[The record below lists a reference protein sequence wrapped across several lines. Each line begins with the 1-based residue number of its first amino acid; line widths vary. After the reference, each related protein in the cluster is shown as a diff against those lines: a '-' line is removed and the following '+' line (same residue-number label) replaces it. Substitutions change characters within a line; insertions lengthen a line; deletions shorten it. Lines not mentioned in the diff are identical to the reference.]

1 MALRLLLGATA
12 GLITQDPVDH
22 PLAGI
27 AGMAIG
33 GTAAYYM
40 SYSKDVGRPY
50 RSGKRLKYNPAN
62 FSSVPEI
69 KRPTNKM
76 LRIVETSDQ
85 LEKLLFRLQ
94 NAKKPDG
101 KKIARLQ
108 YRIASHEKRMDIL
121 KSNTEH
127 ILSGRNLVLPQGMD
141 QHRGTAF
148 ITNMM
153 GYIASD
159 GADPRII
166 DALTKSLK
174 LKEEIQTVTSAIN
187 PKPKSSVIT
196 NITSA
201 MSRADAEL
209 ALKTHF
215 TDVLGNNTEVA
226 TRKSSFILDKFHGT
240 EFSLNNSMF
249 ETMEEG
255 KKFSIP
261 LTAHNNG
268 SMRFSKIG
276 DTFYA
281 AKPFNPF
288 GVMYSKGNNLKDK
301 GLAAILGTDSS
312 EKLILKEFDPEE
324 SIGFIKNKS
333 RIETLEEWNKKT
345 RPLMEYSAADSPLG
359 QKGLAVLTGYQD
371 EKFTEHARRLS
382 SGAIFF
388 ENVVEETK
396 DGSEYAFRQI
406 NKMSEN
412 GATSEMRDLLAK
424 LSNDFAKDGYN
435 PLAGQSQ
442 NSVGYFS
449 AIDQKNLARE
459 PAFISTAERATDA
472 VTSRGYIESKGAKL
486 GRGNEKVLR
495 RLDVDENLSRVISS
509 IFGPEISFNDG
520 AGIIRRSSKG
530 KLAESQYVTLEIA
543 QNNNGTYNLTNSA
556 LADAIQEQDPITRR
570 QMLRD
575 IELSSDTV
583 IGYDSNF
590 KESSIGKVYT
600 GGTITDVT
608 AGENKLTVHV
618 KADFDTTTQSWLK
631 LFGPSS
637 KAGYADVA
645 DKTYDAISIFSS
657 LYKSGTISVDQSTL
671 GISIDRD
678 TQGFL
683 DVQDAIV
690 KKTNAIHL
698 RNQAKGIGIIPV
710 APTPDQLAN
719 LTEKTIRD
727 SIRGNGPSTLF
738 TDEIKTALKIDSDI
752 MLTAADAGSD
762 SLGIK
767 GRDKLK
773 GILTD
778 AGKMSET
785 GIWGDM
791 ARTIVNPQST
801 DLEVTRASTF
811 IHATMDY
818 KGNSDIFMTL
828 ADLARKNN
836 DAQSIADLGKL
847 MGGRLFAE
855 DPAMAEGMLMN
866 IIKNNVK
873 DVKDMDVLTTRVVA
887 DLGEGLHGIGKSGSM
902 SWIEHSQLVKSGW
915 TDEMIERMSKSNTD
929 AIYEMQMI
937 HSMGDNGVISDE
949 IKAKNSKELSQIFDF
964 EPEAR
969 KNSLNGIVT
978 APGDYI
984 NYNLTLPD
992 ELVKSNG
999 IKSIAIP
1006 FVSTNRAGFL
1016 EQTHLE
1022 MLKSMDR
1029 AKKELLQVDLEYSA
1043 AGPGERKLIKE
1054 KYKAKLAALESEI
1067 VGLTRGEGNI
1077 VKAAMKRAVPGS
1089 SFELARSVGGEFSDL
1104 IDNGVIS
1111 QSSIIKNRSGVREI
1125 VERMGLDVEDLSFE
1139 KVGDTDVYRAMV
1151 SDTAGNKTPLLSL
1164 VSREPSQ
1171 GSLSSIIAEVYAS
1184 KIDGMRDGHVGLG
1197 HAGDA
1202 GKNIFQMGQF
1212 TDFDY
1217 DTLRVTGIN
1226 PADTAAAHEMMR
1238 AQNEIFENTK
1248 LLMNSMASKGSTSN
1262 ASKQFTRD
1270 WSSVADFYGDQSL
1283 NAMKGRQRKILAA
1296 SATDIAMDMTE
1307 ALHRRVS
1314 SDTSL
1319 TAEEKMLRSIKGR
1332 TVVHNLTETLIKSAH
1347 RSVQSMKDNRGISEI
1362 ETLQDAYRSLLKG
1375 DTEQYRA
1382 KTSKAMHSLL
1392 GSKTMENIDASN
1404 ATPQQKAQAKADYK
1418 LAIDDIIEGNI
1429 ENHRQIELG
1438 GGRVKDAR
1446 KVNNFGDML
1455 DNLQKIVSSGTMD
1468 VEDFADTGTNKIK
1481 SVASRARSMYDN
1493 ASRNIYKNRKPI
1505 AIGLAALGIS
1515 AATLGAEKP
1524 EMTKESIPVSNSD
1537 HILPALQSENAP
1549 VYKKQGY
1556 GRAANI
1562 GGEYR
1567 SGPNDTAA
1575 IRRAIFGD
1583 KGSPRTNI
1591 NIRDKRENRY

>member
-1 MALRLLLGATA
+1 MALRVLLGATA
-12 GLITQDPVDH
+12 GLVTQDPIDH

-62 FSSVPEI
+62 FSSIPEV
-69 KRPTNKM
+69 KRPTTKM
-76 LRIVETSDQ
+76 MRMNATYERLGELKHLLET
-85 LEKLLFRLQ
+85 
-94 NAKKPDG
+94 APKPNH
-101 KKIARLQ
+101 KKIARIE
-108 YRIASHEKRMDIL
+108 RKIASHENRMNIL

-127 ILSGRNLVLPQGMD
+127 ILAGRNLVLPQGMD
-141 QHRGTAF
+141 KHNGYNFVHNMIGYLGT
-148 ITNMM
+148 N
-153 GYIASD
+153 
-159 GADPRII
+159 GADPRVV
-166 DALTKSLK
+166 DAITKSLK
-174 LKEEIQTVTSAIN
+174 LKEQIQTVTSAIN
-187 PKPKSSVIT
+187 PKPSQNAIT
-196 NITSA
+196 NITAS

-209 ALKTHF
+209 ALRTHF

-226 TRKSSFILDKFHGT
+226 TRKSKFILDKFHGT

-301 GLAAILGTDSS
+301 NLAAILGTDSS
-312 EKLILKEFDPEE
+312 EKLILKEFDAEE

-333 RIETLEEWNKKT
+333 RRETLEEWNKKT

-359 QKGLAVLTGYQD
+359 QKGLTILTGYQD
-371 EKFTEHARRLS
+371 EAFTEHSRRLS

-388 ENVVEETK
+388 ENVVEESK

-449 AIDQKNLARE
+449 SLSQKNLARE

-472 VTSRGYIESKGAKL
+472 VTSRGYIEARGAEL

-495 RLDVDENLSRVISS
+495 RFDVDDSLSRAISS
-509 IFGPEISFNDG
+509 IFGAEISFNDG
-520 AGIIRRSSKG
+520 AGIIRSSSTK
-530 KLAESQYVTLEIA
+530 KLVESQHIQLEIA
-543 QNNNGTYNLTNSA
+543 QNNNGTYNVTNSA
-556 LADAIQEQDPITRR
+556 LADAIQEQDPATRR
-570 QMLRD
+570 QMLKQ
-575 IELSSDTV
+575 IPMSSDTV

-608 AGENKLTVHV
+608 SGENKLTVHV
-618 KADFDTTTQSWLK
+618 KADFDTSTQSWIK

-637 KAGYADVA
+637 KAGFTKVD
-645 DKTYDAISIFSS
+645 DKAYDSIAIFAS
-657 LYKSGTISVDQSTL
+657 LHKNGTLSVDPTNL
-671 GISIDRD
+671 DISIDRN

-683 DVQDAIV
+683 DVQSAVV
-690 KKTNAIHL
+690 KKTNAIHFK
-698 RNQAKGIGIIPV
+698 NQGLSMGATPV
-710 APTPDQLAN
+710 VPTAQELSD
-719 LTEKTIRD
+719 LTEKVIRD
-727 SIRGNGPSTLF
+727 SIRGTGQSTLF
-738 TDEIKTALKIDSDI
+738 TDEIKAALKVDSDI

-762 SLGIK
+762 SLGVR
-767 GRDKLK
+767 GRKKLE
-773 GILTD
+773 GILVD
-778 AGKMSET
+778 AGKMNET
-785 GIWGDM
+785 GTWGDVAKM
-791 ARTIVNPQST
+791 ITNPLST
-801 DLEVTRASTF
+801 DLDITRASTF
-811 IHATMDY
+811 MHATMDY

-828 ADLARKNN
+828 KDLAAKNN
-836 DAQSIADLGKL
+836 DTQSLTDLGKL

-866 IIKNNVK
+866 IIKNNVN
-873 DVKDMDVLTTRVVA
+873 DVKDMDVLSTRVVA

-937 HSMGDNGVISDE
+937 HSMGETGTISDE
-949 IKAKNSKELSQIFDF
+949 IKIKNSKELSQIFDF
-964 EPEAR
+964 EPEVR

-992 ELVKSNG
+992 ELAKSNG

-1016 EQTHLE
+1016 EQTHLD

-1029 AKKELLQVDLEYSA
+1029 AKKELIQVDLEYSA

-1054 KYKAKLAALESEI
+1054 KYAAKLAALESEI

-1089 SFELARSVGGEFSDL
+1089 SFDIARSIGGEFSDL

-1111 QSSIIKNRSGVREI
+1111 QSSIIKNRNGVKEI
-1125 VERMGLDVEDLSFE
+1125 VERMGLDVKDLSFD
-1139 KVGDTDVYRAMV
+1139 KVGDTDVYRAML
-1151 SDTAGNKTPLLSL
+1151 SDSAGNKTPLLSL

-1171 GSLSSIIAEVYAS
+1171 GALSSVIAEVYS
-1184 KIDGMRDGHVGLG
+1184 TKIDGMRDGHIGLG

-1226 PADTAAAHEMMR
+1226 PADTAATNEMMR

-1270 WSSVADFYGDQSL
+1270 WSSVADFYGDQHL

-1319 TAEEKMLRSIKGR
+1319 TKEEKMMRSIKGR

-1375 DTEQYRA
+1375 DIEQYRA

-1392 GSKTMENIDASN
+1392 GSKTMENIDASSS
-1404 ATPQQKAQAKADYK
+1404 TPQQKAQAKADYK
-1418 LAIDDIIEGNI
+1418 MAIDDIIEGNI

-1455 DNLQKIVSSGTMD
+1455 DNIQKIVSSGTMD
-1468 VEDFADTGTNKIK
+1468 VEDFADTGTNKVK

-1567 SGPNDTAA
+1567 SGPNDTSA